1 MIRYPFNRANVEADI
16 AALDPKWLEKAA
28 RRTNKFL
35 ELGRY
40 EEKTTI
46 WSAVK
51 PVYMRLQHNKCVFCE
66 RKLETETYGK
76 IEHDLEHFRPKSSV
90 LAWPDPNRHPGVR
103 FPYGTG
109 DDAPAGYYWLAYDL
123 ENYAAAC
130 KVCNTSF
137 KLNYFPIA
145 GFRATPTTVLAEEM
159 PLLCYPLGE
168 LDADPQ
174 SLVTFTATTAVPAA
188 QDGHDR
194 RRGEII
200 IEFFGLNKR
209 ENLHFER
216 AEIISAFGGGLL
228 AARNNLINQTQKQ
241 IIDEA
246 KSSFFPHAGCLRAFL
261 KLWLDDQPLAVQ
273 VYQSCFKYMWSQRAP
288 IPRP

>member
-1 MIRYPFNRANVEADI
+1 MIRYPFDLTQVQADV
-16 AALDPKWLEKAA
+16 AALDPKWLNKAA
-28 RRTNKFL
+28 KRTKKFL
-35 ELGRY
+35 DLGRY
-40 EEKTTI
+40 EEKTAI

-51 PVYMRLQHNKCVFCE
+51 PVYMNFQHNKCVFCE
-66 RKLETETYGK
+66 RKLESAIYGK

-90 LAWPDPNRHPGVR
+90 LAWPDPQRHPDVS
-103 FPYGTG
+103 FPYATG
-109 DDAPAGYYWLAYDL
+109 DEAPAGYYWLAYDL

-130 KVCNTSF
+130 KVCNTAF

-145 GFRATPTTVLAEEM
+145 SVRATPGTDRASERQY
-159 PLLCYPLGE
+159 LCYPLGE

-174 SLVTFTATTAVPAA
+174 SLVTFMATTAVPAA

-194 RRGEII
+194 RRGEVI

-209 ENLHFER
+209 ENLHFGR

-228 AARNNLINQTQKQ
+228 AASTK
-241 IIDEA
+241 IIDETEQKIIEEA
-246 KSSFFPHAGCLRAFL
+246 GSNFFPHAGCLRAFL
-261 KLWLDDQPLAVQ
+261 KLWLSDQPLAIQ
-273 VYQSCFKYMWSQRAP
+273 VYQRCFKYMWSQRAP